1 MNKGKEINKP
11 LEARKAS
18 PLLVSVSAVILGMLA
33 GCILILV
40 IGKNPI
46 TGYSK
51 LFMGALSNKR
61 KIGATIGLSTQ
72 LIFAGLSFSFAYKT
86 GLFNI
91 GGSGQ
96 MLVGGITCSLLA
108 HMLPAGIP
116 RPIYLVIIILAAI
129 LAGGLWGFISGFLKA
144 KFNVHE
150 VVSCI
155 MLNWIA
161 YWICYDF
168 IPRFIIDPSIAVK
181 SAPIANE
188 RTLRSGIFTAL
199 FGKTTTANL
208 GFLLAIAAVVLIWFI
223 LNKTTL
229 GFNLKAVGANR
240 YCAEYAGIKVTR
252 SIIISM
258 AISGALCGLAGLS
271 FYCGYSNIMEM
282 GKMPSEG
289 FDGIA
294 VSLLGNATP
303 VGSLVAGLFFGV
315 LKNGKLSLAAIGIP
329 TELADTIIAIIIYF
343 AATNVLFRN
352 FWDGRFKKS
361 FERQEEYF
369 SLAVK
374 GEKTMDQVTP
384 EERKALIKQGKELA
398 KAKKEVK

>member
-1 MNKGKEINKP
+1 MNKGKVINKP

-116 RPIYLVIIILAAI
+116 RPIYLVIIIFAAI

-240 YCAEYAGIKVTR
+240 YCAEYAGIKVTK

>member
-1 MNKGKEINKP
+1 MNKGKVINKP
-11 LEARKAS
+11 LEARKES

-240 YCAEYAGIKVTR
+240 YCAEYAGIKVTK

-352 FWDGRFKKS
+352 FWDGLFKKS

>member
-1 MNKGKEINKP
+1 MNKGKVINKP

-199 FGKTTTANL
+199 FGKTTTANH

-240 YCAEYAGIKVTR
+240 YCAEYAGIKVTK

>member
-1 MNKGKEINKP
+1 MNKGKVINKP

-240 YCAEYAGIKVTR
+240 YCAEYAGIKVTK

-258 AISGALCGLAGLS
+258 VISGALCGLAGLS

-352 FWDGRFKKS
+352 FWDGLFKKS

>member
-1 MNKGKEINKP
+1 MNKGKVINKP

-240 YCAEYAGIKVTR
+240 YCAEYAGIKVTK

-329 TELADTIIAIIIYF
+329 TELADTIIAILIYF

>member
-1 MNKGKEINKP
+1 MSKPKTLNKP

-18 PLLVSVSAVILGMLA
+18 PLIVSISAVILGMLA
-33 GCILILV
+33 GCIFILI
-40 IGKNPI
+40 IGSNPI
-46 TGYSK
+46 VGYK
-51 LFMGALSNKR
+51 NIFMGALANKR

-72 LIFAGLSFSFAYKT
+72 LIFAGLSFAFAYKT

-96 MLVGGITCSLLA
+96 MLMGGIVCSLLA
-108 HMLPAGIP
+108 HKLPAGIP
-116 RPIYLVIIILAAI
+116 RPIYLIILI
-129 LAGGLWGFISGFLKA
+129 LAGIAAGGLWGFISGFLKA

-181 SAPIANE
+181 SAPIPDA

-208 GFLLAIAAVVLIWFI
+208 GFLLAIIAVVLIWFI

-229 GFNLKAVGANR
+229 GFNLKAVGANK
-240 YCAEYAGIKVTR
+240 YCAEYAGIKVNR

-258 AISGALCGLAGLS
+258 AISGALCGLAGLTY
-271 FYCGYSNIMEM
+271 YCGYSNIMEM

-294 VSLLGNATP
+294 VALLGNSSP
-303 VGSLVAGLFFGV
+303 LGSFFAGLFFGI
-315 LKNGKLSLAAIGIP
+315 LKNGKLSLAAIRIP
-329 TELADTIIAIIIYF
+329 QELADTVIAVIIYF
-343 AATNVLFRN
+343 AATNVLFKN
-352 FWDGRFKKS
+352 FWDGLFKRS
-361 FERQEEYF
+361 FEKKEEYF
-369 SLAVK
+369 ALASGGRSMNEVDK
-374 GEKTMDQVTP
+374 K
-384 EERKALIKQGKELA
+384 ERKALIKEGKALSR
-398 KAKKEVK
+398 KSKEVK

>member
-1 MNKGKEINKP
+1 MNKGKVINKP

-294 VSLLGNATP
+294 VSLLANATP
-303 VGSLVAGLFFGV
+303 VG
-315 LKNGKLSLAAIGIP
+315 
-329 TELADTIIAIIIYF
+329 
-343 AATNVLFRN
+343 
-352 FWDGRFKKS
+352 
-361 FERQEEYF
+361 
-369 SLAVK
+369 
-374 GEKTMDQVTP
+374 
-384 EERKALIKQGKELA
+384 
-398 KAKKEVK
+398 

>member
-1 MNKGKEINKP
+1 MNKGKVINKP

-108 HMLPAGIP
+108 HMLPSGIP

-240 YCAEYAGIKVTR
+240 YCAEYAGIKVTK

>member
-240 YCAEYAGIKVTR
+240 YCAEYAGIKVTK

-352 FWDGRFKKS
+352 FWDGLFKKS

>member
-1 MNKGKEINKP
+1 MNKGKVINKP

-61 KIGATIGLSTQ
+61 KIGATIGISTQ

-240 YCAEYAGIKVTR
+240 YCAEYAGIKVTK

-352 FWDGRFKKS
+352 FWDGLFKKS

-384 EERKALIKQGKELA
+384 EERKALVKQGKELA

>member
-1 MNKGKEINKP
+1 MNKGKVINKP

-240 YCAEYAGIKVTR
+240 YCAEYAGIKVTK

>member
-1 MNKGKEINKP
+1 MNKGKVINKP

-229 GFNLKAVGANR
+229 GFKLKAVGANR
-240 YCAEYAGIKVTR
+240 YCAEYAGIKVTK

>member
-1 MNKGKEINKP
+1 MNKGKVINKP

-240 YCAEYAGIKVTR
+240 YCAEDAGIKVTK

>member
-1 MNKGKEINKP
+1 MNKGKVINKP

-181 SAPIANE
+181 SAPIAND

-240 YCAEYAGIKVTR
+240 YCAEYAGIKVTK

>member
-1 MNKGKEINKP
+1 MNKGKVINKP

-240 YCAEYAGIKVTR
+240 YCAEYAGIKVTK

-352 FWDGRFKKS
+352 FWDGLFKKS

-374 GEKTMDQVTP
+374 GEKTMNQVTP

>member
-1 MNKGKEINKP
+1 MNKGKVINKP

-96 MLVGGITCSLLA
+96 MLVCGITCSLLA

-240 YCAEYAGIKVTR
+240 YCAEYAGIKVTK

-352 FWDGRFKKS
+352 FWDGLFKKS

>member
-1 MNKGKEINKP
+1 MNKGKVINKP

>member
-1 MNKGKEINKP
+1 MNKGKVINKP

-240 YCAEYAGIKVTR
+240 YCAEYAGIKVTK

-352 FWDGRFKKS
+352 FWDGLFKKS

-398 KAKKEVK
+398 KA

>member
-1 MNKGKEINKP
+1 MNKGKVINKP

-129 LAGGLWGFISGFLKA
+129 LAGGPWGFISGFLKA

-240 YCAEYAGIKVTR
+240 YCAEYAGIKVTK

-352 FWDGRFKKS
+352 FWDGLFKKS

>member
-1 MNKGKEINKP
+1 
-11 LEARKAS
+11 
-18 PLLVSVSAVILGMLA
+18 
-33 GCILILV
+33 
-40 IGKNPI
+40 
-46 TGYSK
+46 
-51 LFMGALSNKR
+51 
-61 KIGATIGLSTQ
+61 
-72 LIFAGLSFSFAYKT
+72 
-86 GLFNI
+86 
-91 GGSGQ
+91 
-96 MLVGGITCSLLA
+96 
-108 HMLPAGIP
+108 
-116 RPIYLVIIILAAI
+116 
-129 LAGGLWGFISGFLKA
+129 
-144 KFNVHE
+144 
-150 VVSCI
+150 

-240 YCAEYAGIKVTR
+240 YCAEYAGIKVTK

-352 FWDGRFKKS
+352 FWDGLFKKS

>member
-1 MNKGKEINKP
+1 MNKGKVINKP

-96 MLVGGITCSLLA
+96 MLVGGSTCSLLA

-150 VVSCI
+150 VVSCV

-240 YCAEYAGIKVTR
+240 YCAEYAGIKVTK

-384 EERKALIKQGKELA
+384 EERKALIRQGKELA

>member
-1 MNKGKEINKP
+1 MNKGKVINKP

-240 YCAEYAGIKVTR
+240 YCAEDAGIKVTK

-352 FWDGRFKKS
+352 FWDGLFKKS

-374 GEKTMDQVTP
+374 GEKTMNQVTP

>member
-1 MNKGKEINKP
+1 MTKGNVINKP

-240 YCAEYAGIKVTR
+240 YCAEYAGIKVTK

-343 AATNVLFRN
+343 AATNGLFRN

>member
-1 MNKGKEINKP
+1 MNKGKVINKP

-129 LAGGLWGFISGFLKA
+129 LAGGLWGFISGLLKA

-240 YCAEYAGIKVTR
+240 YCAEYAGIKVTK

>member
-1 MNKGKEINKP
+1 MNKGKVINKP

-181 SAPIANE
+181 SAPIAND

-240 YCAEYAGIKVTR
+240 YCAEYAGIKVTK

-352 FWDGRFKKS
+352 FWDGLFKKS

>member
-1 MNKGKEINKP
+1 MNKGKVINKP

-199 FGKTTTANL
+199 FGKTTTANP

-240 YCAEYAGIKVTR
+240 YCAEYAGIKVTK

-282 GKMPSEG
+282 GKMPSDG

>member
-1 MNKGKEINKP
+1 MNKGKVINKP

-240 YCAEYAGIKVTR
+240 YCAEYAGIKVTK

-352 FWDGRFKKS
+352 FWDGLFKKS

>member
-1 MNKGKEINKP
+1 MNKGKVINKP

-352 FWDGRFKKS
+352 FWDGLFKKS